1 MGAALRI
8 FCEMPN
14 HGCPQDSDTYGP
26 LINGLCKLGKIG
38 EAKELFNEMETK
50 GCLPSVVTYTSLIH
64 GFCQTNNLDEAVGS
78 LMDGLCKGGH
88 SSQAMELLGLMVSKR
103 HKPNNITYSTLL
115 HGFCEEGKLQEA
127 LEILDRM
134 KLQGM
139 KPDAGL
145 GVSPNRLTWSLHVRI
160 HNAVVQDLC
169 SSGDPNRA
177 CQLYVFF
184 LGSRPCQLYLSMRTR
199 GISIDMKTFDT
210 LVKCICK
217 KGDLH
222 KAYQIVDEMVLD
234 GCVPD
239 EGIWSSMVDGFWNC
253 KKVRGPAELLQAEL
267 MSEMVDPET

>member
-145 GVSPNRLTWSLHVRI
+145 YGKMVLRGVSPNRLTWSLHVRI

-184 LGSRPCQLYLSMRTR
+184 WGQ
-199 GISIDMKTFDT
+199 D
-210 LVKCICK
+210 LVSCILACVPG
-217 KGDLH
+217 GDLH